1 MADAIR
7 GEEKGVN
14 YLDNPNL
21 ILIHSRCFGCIFL
34 PKTPALLLLVHQVSA
49 TKGFA
54 CPPMQ
59 AGFGGVPSPSDHQA
73 FVPGDR
79 INPRRHMKGDESLT
93 RIICHEIMEV

>member
-1 MADAIR
+1 MADAVR

-14 YLDNPNL
+14 YLDNSNL

-54 CPPMQ
+54 CPPPCKP
-59 AGFGGVPSPSDHQA
+59 GSVVSPPPQITRPLCLVIALIHEDT
-73 FVPGDR
+73 
-79 INPRRHMKGDESLT
+79 RRGMDLLRE
-93 RIICHEIMEV
+93 